1 MTPIHIPLCRRFLR
15 QTPYPAQ
22 ACQACVSN
30 LTDILAVSQGTAL
43 IDDEPDRFCLERLA
57 SRWTPVHWYRELPLW
72 WTRE

>member
-15 QTPYPAQ
+15 QTPYLAQ
-22 ACQACVSN
+22 ACQACASN

-57 SRWTPVHWYRELPLW
+57 SRWTPVHWYHELPLW